1 MLSLSELNSFQKNG
15 YLIKKSN
22 DLKSLNKIQDLVSKY
37 LLKDSKKVRI
47 SNSDYF
53 KTLHKY
59 VKKNQLN

>member
-37 LLKDSKKVRI
+37 LLKDSKYLQI
-47 SNSDYF
+47 HIF
-53 KTLHKY
+53 L
-59 VKKNQLN
+59 QLIY